1 MCLPYILFNSII
13 TFNKI
18 MLCFQMARALRKE
31 LLIMKTSPNLHH
43 IKCYGEGQSHTDN
56 TIWYLALEYMEM
68 VSII

>member
-1 MCLPYILFNSII
+1 
-13 TFNKI
+13 